1 MARVKAS
8 SRYSNG
14 SSATKYQHTPQ
25 PGCKVPSKT
34 PLLEEG
40 IKQEGQDVSDTDP
53 SYNDAGSGNNEHDN
67 SSEDDGQN
75 ANQPVPNNK
84 RQRVDDEDDEDKL
97 NSIISKR
104 DG

>member
-1 MARVKAS
+1 MARVKAP
-8 SRYSNG
+8 SRYSTG
-14 SSATKYQHTPQ
+14 SFAPKYQHTPQ

-40 IKQEGQDVSDTDP
+40 INPEGQDVSDTDP
-53 SYNDAGSGNNEHDN
+53 SYNDAGSGNNEHDD

-75 ANQPVPNNK
+75 APVPNNK

-97 NSIISKR
+97 KSIISKR